1 MEILPFY
8 ICMCTINEDRMI
20 YGSRNIRCD
29 RYKFLSF
36 WANVCPFSPLTM
48 WKINIL
54 KLKKNPGDI
63 IILHICTINYNHMMY
78 FYWDIEHDR
87 ENFFV
92 ILDCFLSFYP
102 PMDPE
107 NQNFE
112 KMKQMLGDI
121 ILHMCTIND
130 SYNVWLLRYEAWQTE
145 FFVILDHFLYFYP
158 FDNPKSQHFEKM
170 KKDAWR
176 YHYFTQVYQK
186 SWWHAILFLRYGMQ
200 RM

>member
-1 MEILPFY
+1 MKKFAGDTIILCMCIKNHNHIMYSSWELEILPFY

-36 WANVCPFSPLTM
+36 WANFCPFSPLAM

-87 ENFFV
+87 ENF
-92 ILDCFLSFYP
+92 LSFWTVFCP
-102 PMDPE
+102 FTPLWT
-107 NQNFE
+107 Q
-112 KMKQMLGDI
+112 KVK
-121 ILHMCTIND
+121 ILKKWNKCLEISFTYVYHK
-130 SYNVWLLRYEAWQTE
+130 WL
-145 FFVILDHFLYFYP
+145 I
-158 FDNPKSQHFEKM
+158 
-170 KKDAWR
+170 
-176 YHYFTQVYQK
+176 
-186 SWWHAILFLRYGMQ
+186 
-200 RM
+200 